1 MMTRARLAGTGSYL
15 PETVVTN
22 QDMSGIV
29 DTSDEWIVSRT
40 GISERRLSSGE
51 STWHMGAQAGRE
63 ALAASGLRPED
74 IDLVIATT
82 VTPDYY
88 TPSLACIIQAELG
101 IRKAPCVDLGAA
113 CTGFVYA
120 MDAAARYLATGGAR
134 NVLVV
139 SSETLS
145 KIVDYRD
152 RTTCVLFGDGAGAV
166 VLSAVPE
173 DSDEPGARIL
183 SSCLG
188 AEGESG
194 GFIVSRALSIDHP
207 FILDADAGAT
217 GRNRD
222 RFGCEGERFLRMEG
236 QEVYKFAVRVLQ
248 ESLQKAVEK
257 AGLTV
262 EDLDWVVPHQANIRI
277 LETAARRLGLPM
289 ERMVVEIAGMGNA
302 SSASIPVCLD
312 RMVRDGRLVRGQ
324 TLGLVGFG
332 GGLTYGALLLQY

>member
-1 MMTRARLAGTGSYL
+1 MRTSNLF
-15 PETVVTN
+15 N
-22 QDMSGIV
+22 QRIP
-29 DTSDEWIVSRT
+29 I
-40 GISERRLSSGE
+40 
-51 STWHMGAQAGRE
+51 
-63 ALAASGLRPED
+63 
-74 IDLVIATT
+74 
-82 VTPDYY
+82 
-88 TPSLACIIQAELG
+88 
-101 IRKAPCVDLGAA
+101 
-113 CTGFVYA
+113 
-120 MDAAARYLATGGAR
+120 
-134 NVLVV
+134 
-139 SSETLS
+139 
-145 KIVDYRD
+145 
-152 RTTCVLFGDGAGAV
+152 
-166 VLSAVPE
+166 
-173 DSDEPGARIL
+173 RIL